1 MNRFFAAATVLS
13 LLITLMLLPAGALAK
28 EDSMLLI
35 QGGSFSMGSP
45 ESEPWRGADE
55 TPHTVTIS
63 SFYMSAYEVT
73 QREYEA
79 LMGSNPSTFPGA
91 DRPVEGISWYDA
103 IEFCNAK
110 SEAEGLTPAYVIEG
124 QKVVWD
130 RSADGYAQ
138 LVVLLPDGRQE
149 FSGRI

>member
-1 MNRFFAAATVLS
+1 
-13 LLITLMLLPAGALAK
+13 
-28 EDSMLLI
+28 
-35 QGGSFSMGSP
+35 
-45 ESEPWRGADE
+45 
-55 TPHTVTIS
+55 
-63 SFYMSAYEVT
+63 MSAYEVT

>member
-1 MNRFFAAATVLS
+1 
-13 LLITLMLLPAGALAK
+13 
-28 EDSMLLI
+28 MLLI

-55 TPHTVTIS
+55 ALHTVTIS

-79 LMGSNPSTFPGA
+79 LMGNNPSTFQGA

-110 SEAEGLTPAYVIEG
+110 SAAEGLTRAYTIEG
-124 QKVVWD
+124 QKVIWD
-130 RSADGYAQ
+130 RNADGYR
-138 LVVLLPDGRQE
+138 LPTEAEWEYACRAGTVTPFNTETSISVD
-149 FSGRI
+149 